1 MRRVLWTVA
10 AVAVIAG
17 CGADVA
23 SPYSAK
29 ATAPCLAKAGFAVS
43 RRAADVGVIAA
54 AADRGGLRA
63 IVPGRG
69 NNVTI
74 AFGGDARDAVNI
86 ARAYRRLAPPR
97 VRRHLRDILSRQRNA
112 ILVWT
117 VAPTQRQLQTV
128 QKCLA

>member
-1 MRRVLWTVA
+1 MRRVLWTAA
-10 AVAVIAG
+10 AVAVLGG
-17 CGADVA
+17 CGADAA

-43 RRAADVGVIAA
+43 RRPGVIGVIAT
-54 AADRGGLRA
+54 AADRGGLKA
-63 IVPGRG
+63 VVPGKG

-74 AFGGDARDAVNI
+74 AFGGDAHDAVDI
-86 ARAYRRLAPPR
+86 ARAYRRFAPPR

-117 VAPTQRQLQTV
+117 VAPTERQLQTV